1 LKVSINDRFE
11 VLYFYERLPDLT
23 LKPLRIP
30 QPLDQIVEYFVSKYF
45 VFLEER
51 DQFKIYECNNPTEE
65 LKSVIKGISL
75 ISKKVDEMILS
86 GKEDEAHK
94 ELQKVDEFLRNKALE
109 DLKGVATY
117 LNLLYISNL

>member
-1 LKVSINDRFE
+1 
-11 VLYFYERLPDLT
+11 
-23 LKPLRIP
+23 
-30 QPLDQIVEYFVSKYF
+30 
-45 VFLEER
+45 
-51 DQFKIYECNNPTEE
+51 
-65 LKSVIKGISL
+65 
-75 ISKKVDEMILS
+75 MILS